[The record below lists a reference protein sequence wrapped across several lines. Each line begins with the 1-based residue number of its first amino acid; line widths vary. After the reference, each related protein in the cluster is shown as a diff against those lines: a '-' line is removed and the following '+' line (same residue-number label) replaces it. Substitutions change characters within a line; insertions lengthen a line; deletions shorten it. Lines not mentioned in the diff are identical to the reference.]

1 MHFAAVWDEYLPFI
15 GVFAYVI
22 SSTLHGR
29 VLLFFAAVVCV
40 SMCSTLFLSHQVQV
54 SGVRVPVLRFFRL
67 SS

>member
-1 MHFAAVWDEYLPFI
+1 
-15 GVFAYVI
+15 VFAYVI

-40 SMCSTLFLSHQVQV
+40 SMCSTLFLSHLVQV

-67 SS
+67 S